1 MLTLRSKNPVDKLLV
16 ANLAILLSLGVL
28 IFASASLGLL
38 ARGTHAVSSM
48 VANHLIFGVL
58 LGLIV
63 AYVVSMIK
71 YQIWKEYAFYLYGLS
86 VFATALVFVPHIGLE
101 ILGAHR
107 WIHIGSFTIQPSE
120 FLKVGVLLALA
131 AYFTRYKSRVNDF
144 RWGLGGFALILLPPT
159 ALLLAQ
165 PDNGTLGIILFS
177 AGAMYL
183 AAGARVRDIAIL
195 VLGGIL
201 MLSIVLFVRP
211 YALDRMTTFLDPSKD
226 PLTTGYQL
234 RQSLIA
240 VGSGGVFGRGFGQSI
255 QKFNYLPEPVSDS
268 IFAVAAEEFGILGA
282 VVLIALYMLFAARGL
297 FIATRTPDYFGALLA
312 VGITVY
318 IVMQAFI
325 NIASM
330 IGVMPM
336 TGVPLLFVSH
346 GGTAMLTAL
355 GAVGILL
362 SISRRSQQS

>member
-1 MLTLRSKNPVDKLLV
+1 MDDL
-16 ANLAILLSLGVL
+16 
-28 IFASASLGLL
+28 
-38 ARGTHAVSSM
+38 
-48 VANHLIFGVL
+48 
-58 LGLIV
+58 
-63 AYVVSMIK
+63 
-71 YQIWKEYAFYLYGLS
+71 
-86 VFATALVFVPHIGLE
+86 
-101 ILGAHR
+101 
-107 WIHIGSFTIQPSE
+107 
-120 FLKVGVLLALA
+120 
-131 AYFTRYKSRVNDF
+131 
-144 RWGLGGFALILLPPT
+144 RWGLGGFAAILALPT

-195 VLGGIL
+195 VLTGIL
-201 MLSIVLFVRP
+201 MMSVVLFVRP

-282 VVLIALYMLFAARGL
+282 IILIALYMLFAARGL
-297 FIATRTPDYFGALLA
+297 FIASRTPDYFGALLA

-336 TGVPLLFVSH
+336 TGVPLVFVSH

-355 GAVGILL
+355 GAAGILL
-362 SISRRSQQS
+362 SISRRSQQN